1 MTVRIFVVL
10 LLIVGIPAA
19 ALARWQAAP
28 SIQLVEEYND
38 NIFLSAAAE
47 EDDWITT
54 IVPGVKVQWQ
64 TSLLDFD
71 LDYGLNFIYFHDNS
85 AENEVDF
92 KDVQRV
98 KSSLT
103 LFPQENFNIEASET
117 IQRVEIDE
125 RKPGIADNEFTNKTS
140 EYRFFLKPQYLWQP
154 TQRFKT
160 LLHYQLEDVRYQS
173 SQGDDS
179 FRHGIHLRLE
189 QEVSARLKLVGG
201 GHYEKLSARRYEDSD
216 QQQLYLGF
224 ENQLATALLF
234 KAQLGS
240 TWIDF
245 EDRSRERTTTANVT
259 LEYQPSTRLLASLQ
273 YLRSVESSVSR
284 GVALIERYEAHLHYV
299 RRLESDLSLF
309 WSDAQF
315 YEENS
320 RDRSQGALLQFSLP
334 LSATLIAGMDGS
346 YTEYEF
352 DPESQDAWKVE
363 AGASMTYQRQQYE
376 VTLRYAYSHYDD
388 DFDPDD
394 FRSHIVSLAVG
405 LRY

>member
-125 RKPGIADNEFTNKTS
+125 RKPGIADNEFTNKTAHFFTFGKANTIFF
-140 EYRFFLKPQYLWQP
+140 EYIY
-154 TQRFKT
+154 
-160 LLHYQLEDVRYQS
+160 
-173 SQGDDS
+173 
-179 FRHGIHLRLE
+179 
-189 QEVSARLKLVGG
+189 
-201 GHYEKLSARRYEDSD
+201 
-216 QQQLYLGF
+216 
-224 ENQLATALLF
+224 
-234 KAQLGS
+234 
-240 TWIDF
+240 
-245 EDRSRERTTTANVT
+245 
-259 LEYQPSTRLLASLQ
+259 
-273 YLRSVESSVSR
+273 
-284 GVALIERYEAHLHYV
+284 
-299 RRLESDLSLF
+299 
-309 WSDAQF
+309 
-315 YEENS
+315 
-320 RDRSQGALLQFSLP
+320 
-334 LSATLIAGMDGS
+334 
-346 YTEYEF
+346 
-352 DPESQDAWKVE
+352 
-363 AGASMTYQRQQYE
+363 
-376 VTLRYAYSHYDD
+376 
-388 DFDPDD
+388 
-394 FRSHIVSLAVG
+394 
-405 LRY
+405 